1 MATKEQA
8 EKRVPDYPDLFGE
21 LSDTGEATSFFG
33 ASSTDGGTNKA
44 RRSQNSP
51 KVGKWKGNRI
61 ESRERRNT
69 RLWESLY
76 PTQNKAK

>member
-8 EKRVPDYPDLFGE
+8 EKRVPNYPDLFGE
-21 LSDTGEATSFFG
+21 LSDTEETTSFFG
-33 ASSTDGGTNKA
+33 ASSTDGDTNKA
-44 RRSQNSP
+44 RRSQNSQ
-51 KVGKWKGNRI
+51 KVGKWTGTEK

-76 PTQNKAK
+76 PTRRK

>member
-8 EKRVPDYPDLFGE
+8 EKRVPNYPDLFGE

-76 PTQNKAK
+76 PTQNKTK

>member
-1 MATKEQA
+1 MATTEQA
-8 EKRVPDYPDLFGE
+8 EKRVPNYPDLFSE
-21 LSDTGEATSFFG
+21 LTDTGEATSFFG